1 MKTSRTH
8 RSWEG
13 YEMKRYGTSIC
24 LLLIPAWISSTTYA
38 GQGLLAWLGSMAL
51 ILAAAWFTKFLKT
64 AKESADE

>member
-1 MKTSRTH
+1 
-8 RSWEG
+8 
-13 YEMKRYGTSIC
+13 MKRYGTSIC